1 MSDMHL
7 WSRSPARRAQ
17 REGAGTGDDGQAVK
31 LGEESAHR
39 KSLGR
44 GSIREGGDCDRLE
57 RIVPGKG
64 TQRDE
69 GPQM

>member
-1 MSDMHL
+1 M
-7 WSRSPARRAQ
+7 
-17 REGAGTGDDGQAVK
+17 EGAGTGDDGQAVK

-39 KSLGR
+39 KSLGS
-44 GSIREGGDCDRLE
+44 GSTREGGDCDRLE

-69 GPQM
+69 GQQT